1 MSMKKQKEKKTG
13 KIPFPLKVTG
23 ILLLTFLLLFFAAV
37 LFVHSFLGKIDYQ
50 PGTATVAVETDSA
63 DTTLSTEILEED
75 QESSGTSLADST
87 AEEIPALEQ
96 RLLEQT
102 SGMEDVL
109 FDENVMNI
117 LLIGYDSRDADSRG
131 RSDTNILVSINQETK
146 EITMTSI
153 MRDCYVSI
161 PGYGNNRINAAY
173 AFGGGSLLIETIEKN
188 FQISVNNYVA
198 VNFYAFMDIIDLI
211 GGIEIEV
218 SDAEAEVMNRY
229 IRELNRLEGSE
240 EAKDQLNQGGTL
252 HLNGKQTLAYT
263 RVRYVGNA
271 DFDRTER
278 QRTVLEKVFEKAKQ
292 MDLLELNDLLNCL
305 LPEVSTDM
313 SEKEVLFLLLKGPAY
328 LQYDLKSLRI
338 PADGTYESLRING
351 MEVLG
356 VDLEANR
363 KLLEQEVYGSGQQ

>member
-1 MSMKKQKEKKTG
+1 MNMKKQKEKKAG

-50 PGTATVAVETDSA
+50 PGTATVAGETDSA

-87 AEEIPALEQ
+87 AEEIAALEQ

-173 AFGGGSLLIETIEKN
+173 AYGGGSLLSETVEKN

-198 VNFYAFMDIIDLI
+198 VDFYAFMDIIDMI
-211 GGIEIEV
+211 GGVEIKV
-218 SDAEAEVMNRY
+218 SDEEAKVMNGY
-229 IRELNRLEGSE
+229 IRELNRLEGCE
-240 EAKDQLNQGGTL
+240 EEKDQLSGGGTL
-252 HLNGKQTLAYT
+252 LLNGKQTLAYA

-271 DFDRTER
+271 DFERTQR
-278 QRTVLEKVFEKAKQ
+278 QRTVLEKAFEKAKE
-292 MDLLELNDLLNCL
+292 MNLLDLNSLLNRL

-313 SEKEVLFLLLKGPAY
+313 SEKEVLFLLLKGPVF

-338 PADGTYESLRING
+338 PADGTYESLRVNG

-356 VDLEANR
+356 VDLEENR
-363 KLLEQEVYGSGQQ
+363 KLLEEEIYGSGQK

>member
-1 MSMKKQKEKKTG
+1 MKKQEKRSKKKFLKKTA
-13 KIPFPLKVTG
+13 V
-23 ILLLTFLLLFFAAV
+23 ILLLSLILLFSAFFFF
-37 LFVHSFLGKIDYQ
+37 LHSFLGKINYQ
-50 PGTATVAVETDSA
+50 SGMVAVAETGPA
-63 DTTLSTEILEED
+63 DTTSPTRILEE
-75 QESSGTSLADST
+75 EEKKGGEEASLADST
-87 AEEIPALEQ
+87 AEEIAALEQ

-102 SGMEDVL
+102 SGVEDVL
-109 FDENVMNI
+109 FDRNVMNI
-117 LLIGYDSRDADSRG
+117 LLIGYDSRDSDSRG
-131 RSDTNILVSINQETK
+131 RSDTNILISVNQETK

-173 AFGGGSLLIETIEKN
+173 AYGGGTLLSETVEKN
-188 FQISVNNYVA
+188 FQISMDNFVA
-198 VNFYAFMDIIDLI
+198 VNFYAFMDIIDMI
-211 GGIEIEV
+211 GGVEIEV
-218 SDAEAEVMNRY
+218 SDEEAEVMNGY
-229 IRELNRLEGSE
+229 ISELNRLEGSE
-240 EAKDQLNQGGTL
+240 EAKDQLNKGGTL

-271 DFDRTER
+271 DFERTER

-292 MDLLELNDLLNCL
+292 MNLLELNDLLNRL

-356 VDLEANR
+356 IVAQLSRQKSKIFIMN
-363 KLLEQEVYGSGQQ
+363 

>member
-23 ILLLTFLLLFFAAV
+23 ILLLTFLLLFLAAF
-37 LFVHSFLGKIDYQ
+37 LIVHSFLGKISYQ
-50 PGTATVAVETDSA
+50 SGMAVAIVETDSA
-63 DTTLSTEILEED
+63 DTTPSIEIPEED
-75 QESSGTSLADST
+75 QENTGTSLADST
-87 AEEIPALEQ
+87 AEEIAALEQ

-102 SGMEDVL
+102 SGVEDVL
-109 FDENVMNI
+109 FDKNVMNI
-117 LLIGYDSRDADSRG
+117 LLIGYDSRDPDSRG
-131 RSDTNILVSINQETK
+131 RSDTNILISVNQERK

-153 MRDCYVSI
+153 MRDCYVVI
-161 PGYGNNRINAAY
+161 PGHKNNRINAAY

-198 VNFYAFMDIIDLI
+198 VNFYVFMDIIDMI

-356 VDLEANR
+356 VDLEANK
-363 KLLEQEVYGSGQQ
+363 KLLEQEVYGSGLE

>member
-1 MSMKKQKEKKTG
+1 MKN
-13 KIPFPLKVTG
+13 KIRLYYFIIFVPF
-23 ILLLTFLLLFFAAV
+23 ILLILFLLVTFFLFHYYLQKINYQLGMATAV
-37 LFVHSFLGKIDYQ
+37 
-50 PGTATVAVETDSA
+50 VETDSV
-63 DTTLSTEILEED
+63 DTTPSIEIPEED
-75 QESSGTSLADST
+75 QENTGTSLADST
-87 AEEIPALEQ
+87 AEEIAALEQ

-102 SGMEDVL
+102 SGVEDVL
-109 FDENVMNI
+109 FDKNVMNI

-131 RSDTNILVSINQETK
+131 RSDTNILISINQETK

-173 AFGGGSLLIETIEKN
+173 AYGGGTLLSETVEKN
-188 FQISVNNYVA
+188 FQIRVDNFVA
-198 VNFYAFMDIIDLI
+198 VNFYAFMDIIDMI
-211 GGIEIEV
+211 DGIVIEV
-218 SDAEAEVMNRY
+218 SDEEAGVMNRY

-240 EAKDQLNQGGTL
+240 EVKDQLDKGGTL

-271 DFDRTER
+271 DFERTER

-292 MDLLELNDLLNCL
+292 MNLLELNDLLNRL

-313 SEKEVLFLLLKGPAY
+313 SEKEVLFLLLKGPGY

-338 PADGTYESLRING
+338 PADGTYESLHING

-356 VDLEANR
+356 VDLAENR
-363 KLLEQEVYGSGQQ
+363 KLLEEEIY

>member
-1 MSMKKQKEKKTG
+1 MNMKKQKEKKAG

-198 VNFYAFMDIIDLI
+198 VNFYAFMDIIDMI

-278 QRTVLEKVFEKAKQ
+278 QRTVLKKVFEKAKQ
-292 MDLLELNDLLNCL
+292 MDLLELNDLLNRL

-356 VDLEANR
+356 VDLEANK
-363 KLLEQEVYGSGQQ
+363 KLLEQEVYGSGLE

>member
-1 MSMKKQKEKKTG
+1 MSMKRQKEKKTG

-37 LFVHSFLGKIDYQ
+37 LLVHSFLGKINYQ
-50 PGTATVAVETDSA
+50 PDTATVAVETDSA
-63 DTTLSTEILEED
+63 DTTPSTEMLEED
-75 QESSGTSLADST
+75 QESTGTSLADST
-87 AEEIPALEQ
+87 AEEIAALEQ

-102 SGMEDVL
+102 SGMEAVL

-153 MRDCYVSI
+153 MRDCYVAI

-173 AFGGGSLLIETIEKN
+173 AYGGGELLSETVEKN
-188 FQISVNNYVA
+188 LQIRVDNFVA

-240 EAKDQLNQGGTL
+240 EAKDQLDEGGTL

-271 DFDRTER
+271 DFERTER

-292 MDLLELNDLLNCL
+292 MNLLELNDLLNRL

-356 VDLEANR
+356 VDLEANK
-363 KLLEQEVYGSGQQ
+363 KLLEQEVYGSGLE

>member
-1 MSMKKQKEKKTG
+1 MGKEVHMKNNTN
-13 KIPFPLKVTG
+13 KVHNEMKYVR
-23 ILLLTFLLLFFAAV
+23 IFFLLLLLFFIV
-37 LFVHSFLGKIDYQ
+37 IIFFFHYYLRKINYIQ
-50 PGTATVAVETDSA
+50 
-63 DTTLSTEILEED
+63 
-75 QESSGTSLADST
+75 ADST
-87 AEEIPALEQ
+87 VVPIAEIQEDQDTEGSDQQDSNEEQILALE
-96 RLLEQT
+96 RHLLEQT
-102 SGMEDVL
+102 SGVEDNL
-109 FDENVMNI
+109 FDEDILNI
-117 LLIGYDSRDADSRG
+117 LLIGYDSRNADTGG
-131 RSDTNILVSINQETK
+131 RSDTNILVSINRKTK

-153 MRDCYVSI
+153 MRDCYVVI
-161 PGYGNNRINAAY
+161 PGHKNNRINAAY

-240 EAKDQLNQGGTL
+240 ETKDQLNKGGTL

-271 DFDRTER
+271 DFERTER

-292 MDLLELNDLLNCL
+292 MNLLELNDLLNRL

-356 VDLEANR
+356 VDLEANK
-363 KLLEQEVYGSGQQ
+363 KLLEQEVYGSGLE

>member
-1 MSMKKQKEKKTG
+1 MNMKKQKEKKAG

-218 SDAEAEVMNRY
+218 SDAEAEVMNGY
-229 IRELNRLEGSE
+229 ITELNGMEGCE
-240 EAKDQLNQGGTL
+240 EKTDWLDEGGTL

-271 DFDRTER
+271 DFKRTER

-292 MDLLELNDLLNCL
+292 MNLLELNDLLNRL

-356 VDLEANR
+356 VDLEANK
-363 KLLEQEVYGSGQQ
+363 KLLEQEVYGSGLE

>member
-1 MSMKKQKEKKTG
+1 MNMKKQKEKKAG

-240 EAKDQLNQGGTL
+240 EAKDQLNKGGTL

-271 DFDRTER
+271 DFERTER

-292 MDLLELNDLLNCL
+292 MNLLELNDLLNRL

-356 VDLEANR
+356 VDLEANK
-363 KLLEQEVYGSGQQ
+363 KLLEQEVYGSGLE

>member
-1 MSMKKQKEKKTG
+1 MKNNTN
-13 KIPFPLKVTG
+13 KVHNKMKYVR
-23 ILLLTFLLLFFAAV
+23 IFFLLLLLFLIVVIFF
-37 LFVHSFLGKIDYQ
+37 LHYYLRKINYIQ
-50 PGTATVAVETDSA
+50 
-63 DTTLSTEILEED
+63 
-75 QESSGTSLADST
+75 ADST
-87 AEEIPALEQ
+87 VVPIAEIQEDQDTEDSDQQDSNEEQILALE
-96 RLLEQT
+96 RHLLEQT
-102 SGMEDVL
+102 SGVEDNL
-109 FDENVMNI
+109 FDEDILNI
-117 LLIGYDSRDADSRG
+117 LLIGYDSRNADTGG
-131 RSDTNILVSINQETK
+131 RSDTNILVSINRKTK
-146 EITMTSI
+146 EITMASI
-153 MRDCYVSI
+153 MRDCYVVI
-161 PGYGNNRINAAY
+161 PGHKNNRINAAY

-198 VNFYAFMDIIDLI
+198 VNFYAFMDIIDMI

-240 EAKDQLNQGGTL
+240 EAKDQLNKGGPL

>member
-13 KIPFPLKVTG
+13 KIPFSLKVTG
-23 ILLLTFLLLFFAAV
+23 LLLLTFLLLFLAAF
-37 LFVHSFLGKIDYQ
+37 LIVHSFLGKISYQ
-50 PGTATVAVETDSA
+50 SGMAATVVETDPA
-63 DTTLSTEILEED
+63 DTTPSIEIPEED
-75 QESSGTSLADST
+75 QENTGTSLADST
-87 AEEIPALEQ
+87 AEEIAALEQ

-102 SGMEDVL
+102 SGVEDVL
-109 FDENVMNI
+109 FDKNVMNI
-117 LLIGYDSRDADSRG
+117 LLIGYDSRDPDSRG
-131 RSDTNILVSINQETK
+131 RSDTNILISVNQERK
-146 EITMTSI
+146 EITMASI
-153 MRDCYVSI
+153 MRDCYVVI
-161 PGYGNNRINAAY
+161 PGHKNNRINAAY

-198 VNFYAFMDIIDLI
+198 VNFYAFMDIIDMI

-240 EAKDQLNQGGTL
+240 EAKDQLNKGGTL

-356 VDLEANR
+356 VDLEANK
-363 KLLEQEVYGSGQQ
+363 KLLEQEVYGSGQE